1 MEYLY
6 SVLETLLPFSW
17 VKFDFMKNA
26 FLAVLLLTPLF
37 SIIGTMVVENKLA
50 FFSDALGH
58 SALTGIAVGMLL
70 GIAETTLA
78 TVLFAIVF
86 AWLLNMIRRTRAVAG
101 DTVISVFSSTAVALG
116 LVLLSSQGNFTK
128 YSTYLIGDI
137 LTIRPQEVGML
148 LAVFIIVIPLYLA
161 GYNRL
166 LAMTVNMSLART
178 RQIPVRFLESI
189 FIIMIAVA
197 VTVSIKWV
205 GILLVNSLLI
215 LPGAAARNLA
225 RNMKEYHLW
234 ALCFALASGFS
245 GLILSYYYSF
255 ATGPAIVLVNAA
267 FFFLTHLVKNKIRR

>member
-1 MEYLY
+1 
-6 SVLETLLPFSW
+6 
-17 VKFDFMKNA
+17 
-26 FLAVLLLTPLF
+26 
-37 SIIGTMVVENKLA
+37 
-50 FFSDALGH
+50 
-58 SALTGIAVGMLL
+58 
-70 GIAETTLA
+70 
-78 TVLFAIVF
+78 
-86 AWLLNMIRRTRAVAG
+86 
-101 DTVISVFSSTAVALG
+101 
-116 LVLLSSQGNFTK
+116 
-128 YSTYLIGDI
+128 
-137 LTIRPQEVGML
+137 ML